1 MLVAVRKH
9 PIEFEIRE
17 VIPEKLI
24 SGLRK
29 EYGEANVRVERDDMV
44 NAMEMEWFKDL
55 ESEDTPG
62 KNLRFYRKLIGMTQ
76 PELAKKLADGDA
88 AYLDELQ
95 SLCLTVLGGMPE
107 LPENHHSTAPA
118 AYLVKA
124 GPDAALQFQDD
135 GACAIY
141 HLYIMGLCIFIGFR
155 RFPMSPYQHGLA

>member
-9 PIEFEIRE
+9 PIEFEIRG

-76 PELAKKLADGDA
+76 PELAKKLGTSKQFISDMENGRKRRCGQK
-88 AYLDELQ
+88 LGPRNKGKMNRCTHWKRELKQ
-95 SLCLTVLGGMPE
+95 
-107 LPENHHSTAPA
+107 
-118 AYLVKA
+118 
-124 GPDAALQFQDD
+124 
-135 GACAIY
+135 
-141 HLYIMGLCIFIGFR
+141 
-155 RFPMSPYQHGLA
+155 

>member
-9 PIEFEIRE
+9 PIEFEIRG

-29 EYGEANVRVERDDMV
+29 EYGEANVRVEKDDMV

-76 PELAKKLADGDA
+76 PELAKKLGTSKQFISD
-88 AYLDELQ
+88 
-95 SLCLTVLGGMPE
+95 M
-107 LPENHHSTAPA
+107 ENGRKAISKKTA
-118 AYLVKA
+118 KA
-124 GPDAALQFQDD
+124 LAV
-135 GACAIY
+135 
-141 HLYIMGLCIFIGFR
+141 IFNVSVA
-155 RFPMSPYQHGLA
+155 RFV